1 VVVFRDVK
9 PYSADVCE
17 EPVAAMFRVEKVEQV
32 TQKCCYLCTTLYG
45 VTPQNTEIFK
55 VISVQ

>member
-1 VVVFRDVK
+1 VAVFRDVK

-17 EPVAAMFRVEKVEQV
+17 EHVAAMFRVGKEQQV

-45 VTPQNTEIFK
+45 VTSQNTEIFK